1 MRTTHAMV
9 TLTDDISGKT
19 RTKIRGYSTES
30 TDLVVTPLTWAEVD
44 EDGQIWFQTSPDMW
58 AITHG
63 PSGKRIGPYWDEPEE
78 LIALADRLAQ
88 VGDWSVDNPLDGWSE
103 DLLAIA
109 ETLVDDFREER
120 GIHTVWR

>member
-1 MRTTHAMV
+1 MRTTYAMV

-19 RTKIRGYSTES
+19 RTKIRGYATES
-30 TDLVVTPLTWAEVD
+30 PDLVVTPHTWAEVD
-44 EDGQIWFQTSPDMW
+44 EDGQIRFRTSPDMW
-58 AITHG
+58 NITHR
-63 PSGKRIGPYWDEPEE
+63 PSGKRIGPYWDEPEK

-88 VGDWSVDNPLDGWSE
+88 IGDWSVDNPLDGWTD

-120 GIHTVWR
+120 GIYTVWR

>member
-1 MRTTHAMV
+1 MRTTYAMV

-19 RTKIRGYSTES
+19 STKIRGYATES
-30 TDLVVTPLTWAEVD
+30 PDLVVTPQTWAEVD
-44 EDGQIWFQTSPDMW
+44 EDGQIRFQTSPDMW
-58 AITHG
+58 AITHR
-63 PSGKRIGPYWDEPEE
+63 PSGKRIGPYWYEPED
-78 LIALADRLAQ
+78 LIALAERLAQ
-88 VGDWSVDNPLDGWSE
+88 VGDCSVDNPLDEWSE

>member
-1 MRTTHAMV
+1 MRTTYAMV

-19 RTKIRGYSTES
+19 STKIRGYATES
-30 TDLVVTPLTWAEVD
+30 PDLVVTPQTWAEVD
-44 EDGQIWFQTSPDMW
+44 EDGQIRFQTSPDMW

-88 VGDWSVDNPLDGWSE
+88 VGDGASTIRWTGGARTCWRL
-103 DLLAIA
+103 A